1 MAETTAAKQGKE
13 TNMTVGNP
21 LTLIIRFVIPLFIG
35 NVFQQLYNM
44 VDSVIVGRFVGADAL
59 GAVGST
65 GTIMFTLLGLGTGL
79 AQGFAVLPA
88 QRFGADDIPGMK
100 RAVANSILLSA
111 VLSVITTV
119 IGVVCMHPL
128 LHLMNTPA
136 EIYDYAYSYIIWIA
150 YGTVTI
156 IFYNL
161 FSSLLRA
168 VGNSR
173 APLFFLVF
181 SAVLNIFLDL
191 LLIAVFGLGTAG
203 AAIATDIS
211 QGISAVLSF
220 VYIWRKFPKL
230 RPERGDWRFF
240 RDESHKQMAV
250 GLPMGLQ
257 FAITG
262 SGTVVMQSA
271 INLFGPVAIS
281 SFTAA
286 SKLTGLI
293 TQGFPSLGM
302 ALATYSAQN
311 YGKGEY
317 GRIRQGVRQSIVIE
331 VVYALAAFGIT
342 MVCLKPMLRLFFGAG
357 TDLTPMLPYAKTYA
371 ILSGIFYIPLGLIF
385 IFRNAMQGLGLG
397 LLPML
402 GGIVEFFARI
412 SCAVI
417 AIRLHSYPVAAFCD
431 PAAWLSAGIFTMV
444 CYIIVMRR
452 FMREKGEMA
461 VE

>member
-220 VYIWRKFPKL
+220 EI
-230 RPERGDWRFF
+230 
-240 RDESHKQMAV
+240 
-250 GLPMGLQ
+250 
-257 FAITG
+257 
-262 SGTVVMQSA
+262 
-271 INLFGPVAIS
+271 
-281 SFTAA
+281 
-286 SKLTGLI
+286 
-293 TQGFPSLGM
+293 
-302 ALATYSAQN
+302 
-311 YGKGEY
+311 
-317 GRIRQGVRQSIVIE
+317 GRAHV
-331 VVYALAAFGIT
+331 
-342 MVCLKPMLRLFFGAG
+342 
-357 TDLTPMLPYAKTYA
+357 
-371 ILSGIFYIPLGLIF
+371 
-385 IFRNAMQGLGLG
+385 
-397 LLPML
+397 
-402 GGIVEFFARI
+402 
-412 SCAVI
+412 
-417 AIRLHSYPVAAFCD
+417 
-431 PAAWLSAGIFTMV
+431 
-444 CYIIVMRR
+444 
-452 FMREKGEMA
+452 
-461 VE
+461 